1 MQNSDPDGRDV
12 LGLVAGSG
20 ESARSRGPAWPA
32 ADASPSLTRRIADLE
47 TRIRALE
54 AELDAEHRQRLERA
68 ESTPSMQD
76 VLADMQGT
84 VAAIRVEQRK
94 FADEIAS
101 LRRGALDA
109 VLPIAAVEVAR
120 PDAPRSTIADAK
132 NGLKDAL
139 LDEIF
144 ARATAPAEAV
154 SVPIQTAP
162 PQPVQIAEIVAPVLV
177 EHRPAA
183 GAGLRQIQV
192 VISSIHSFPRLL
204 EVEQRIRTLPTVSAF
219 QLRDFRN
226 GIATFAVSVGE
237 AISPA
242 EFGTAVQ
249 MLDSLR
255 LRLEGATPTTA
266 ELRAEEE
273 PPAS

>member
-1 MQNSDPDGRDV
+1 MQNSDPGGRDV

-20 ESARSRGPAWPA
+20 EPARSRGPAWPA

-54 AELDAEHRQRLERA
+54 AELDAEHRQRFERA

-84 VAAIRVEQRK
+84 VSAIRVEQRK

-101 LRRGALDA
+101 LRRVALEA
-109 VLPIAAVEVAR
+109 VLPIAPAEAAR
-120 PDAPRSTIADAK
+120 PDAPRSAIADAK
-132 NGLKDAL
+132 SALKDAL

-144 ARATAPAEAV
+144 ARTAAPAQGSAV
-154 SVPIQTAP
+154 PTEMAS
-162 PQPVQIAEIVAPVLV
+162 PQPLEVAEIVAPVVVQRGPVAL
-177 EHRPAA
+177 
-183 GAGLRQIQV
+183 AGLRQIQV

-226 GIATFAVSVGE
+226 GIATFAVSLGE